1 MNSLQNYHHLSG
13 FLRNYHEQSPGLH
26 LFIQTSIIPAN
37 FIILGMLSPF
47 IYPYAPAVLC
57 AIGATPHPS
66 HLFIHGP
73 ADVWPGWGI
82 RWQSQFIHPAAV
94 HWLTRPW
101 PCGGRSHLFIL
112 SPARPRFGSSS
123 PAGISF
129 IHPSLDSLHHPRG
142 APPVSIYLF
151 IRGSE
156 AARASGA
163 GHTCSIYSFILATHI
178 IKQVEQVTYAKLI
191 HPGAGKSARTLE
203 IRRKVLWGEG
213 LGYHDN
219 ISIIMITLTVIM
231 ITNPLS

>member
-1 MNSLQNYHHLSG
+1 MNSLQNYHDLSE
-13 FLRNYHEQSPGLH
+13 FLRNYHEQSPEFH
-26 LFIQTSIIPAN
+26 LFIRASIH
-37 FIILGMLSPF
+37 FIILGMHPCLHFFYS
-47 IYPYAPAVLC
+47 YAPAVLC

-66 HLFIHGP
+66 QLFIHGP
-73 ADVWPGWGI
+73 PDVWPGWGI

-163 GHTCSIYSFILATHI
+163 GHICSIYLFIRGSEAARTCGAGHTCSI
-178 IKQVEQVTYAKLI
+178 
-191 HPGAGKSARTLE
+191 
-203 IRRKVLWGEG
+203 
-213 LGYHDN
+213 
-219 ISIIMITLTVIM
+219 
-231 ITNPLS
+231 